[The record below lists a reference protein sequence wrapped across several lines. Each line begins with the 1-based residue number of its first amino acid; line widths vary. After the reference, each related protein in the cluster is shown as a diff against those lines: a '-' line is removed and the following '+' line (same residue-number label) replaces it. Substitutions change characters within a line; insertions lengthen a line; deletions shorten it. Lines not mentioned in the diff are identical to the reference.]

1 MKKQLAVLLL
11 ISLLVIGM
19 GSTYARMIDQPEF
32 HPSVLVQRMTRW
44 ETTTSTYDMGCYSR
58 KLIRTIKYI
67 SVFAQVGTI
76 MVPGVGPIIFGPT
89 LGGMKIAEIV
99 YQVEGESKC
108 RVKPGVDCPAAL
120 LNMEDIR
127 RAISIGDRP
136 PRGEFE
142 YRCVETSRHFGSRE
156 CQYKM
161 PCDYPD

>member
-32 HPSVLVQRMTRW
+32 HPSVLVQRM
-44 ETTTSTYDMGCYSR
+44 
-58 KLIRTIKYI
+58 
-67 SVFAQVGTI
+67 
-76 MVPGVGPIIFGPT
+76 IIFGPT
-89 LGGMKIAEIV
+89 LGGMKITGYV
-99 YQVEGESKC
+99 QVEGESKC